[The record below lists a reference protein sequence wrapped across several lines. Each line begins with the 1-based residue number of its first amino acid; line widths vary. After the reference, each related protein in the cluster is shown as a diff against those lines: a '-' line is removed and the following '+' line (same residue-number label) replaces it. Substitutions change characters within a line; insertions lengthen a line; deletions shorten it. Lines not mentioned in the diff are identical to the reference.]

1 MGWKVVCGLL
11 FLLRM
16 KFSNVFLL
24 LVFIAAGY
32 VAYPYIHPKVA
43 ESPAFEVVGV
53 VSEKVKEQ
61 TAKVKESA
69 APIEKVTEPS
79 VEKNAVPE
87 SRVAEVAEAVK
98 PEVEEVDV
106 YSEEASA
113 VRKAMKQSLMSG
125 AVTEFSVQDVKKVE
139 VESPQNRDGVSYE
152 VGSVTIKDLTIFGE
166 QETKVIAL
174 IQNGKVQKWL
184 WMPSEM
190 EVQ

>member
-1 MGWKVVCGLL
+1 MGWKVVSGLL
-11 FLLRM
+11 FLLWM

-43 ESPAFEVVGV
+43 GSPAAEVVEV
-53 VSEKVKEQ
+53 VSEKVREQ
-61 TAKVKESA
+61 AAKVKEST
-69 APIEKVTEPS
+69 APIEKVTEPVGEAS
-79 VEKNAVPE
+79 GSQA
-87 SRVAEVAEAVK
+87 AEVAEAAK
-98 PEVEEVDV
+98 SGVEEVDV

-113 VRKAMKQSLMSG
+113 VRKAMKQSLMAG
-125 AVTEFSVQDVKKVE
+125 AVTEFSVKDVKKVE
-139 VESPQNRDGVSYE
+139 VESPQNREGVSYE
-152 VGSVTIKDLTIFGE
+152 VGSVIIKDLTIFGE

-190 EVQ
+190 EVN